1 MNPQFDPAQLPL
13 RDIHLPDA
21 IAWWPPAFGWWI
33 LVAGFVVAGVVVC
46 LRAWQQRRHRAAT
59 RALKSIVSALESGA
73 EPAGCVGDASIVLR
87 RFAMTVNQK
96 SADVAGLT
104 GEAWLE
110 YLGGKMR
117 DPEFA
122 SGAGR
127 LLLDAPY
134 RATGKVTV
142 DQAQAVC
149 RVCVDWIKA
158 QPVRA

>member
-1 MNPQFDPAQLPL
+1 MNPQFDPSQLPL

-21 IAWWPPAFGWWI
+21 VAWWPPAFGWWF
-33 LVAGFVVAGVVVC
+33 LAGGIVIAGIVLGV
-46 LRAWQQRRHRAAT
+46 RAWRQRRHRAAM
-59 RALKSIVSALESGA
+59 RALKNIVNALESGA

-87 RFAMTVNQK
+87 RFAMTVTRK
-96 SADVAGLT
+96 SAAVAGLT
-104 GEAWLE
+104 GDAWIE
-110 YLGGKMR
+110 YLAEKTR
-117 DPEFA
+117 DPEFV

-142 DQAQAVC
+142 EQAQAVC